1 MIIYG
6 VNAVREA
13 LQSDSIRVEQ
23 IWLAVRKPGFPIPN
37 GIPVNRTDK
46 GDIGKRTGTS
56 AHQGIA
62 AEIGE
67 FPYTDERMPFDIDRP
82 LNLVMLDRVN
92 DPHNLGAA
100 IRVCE
105 GAGVDALIIGE
116 KYGTG
121 VTPAVFKVS
130 AGAAAHLPVMRVESL
145 PHYAGQ
151 LSDAGFTLMAVEAV
165 DNAVPVYAAP
175 ALLGS
180 RNLLIFGSEGEG
192 MDRKLLDKSHH
203 QIVIPMRGR
212 VTSLNLSTSVAAVLY
227 RLLPDRDG
235 AHEETDD

>member
-1 MIIYG
+1 MIVYG
-6 VNAVREA
+6 INAVREA
-13 LQSDSIRVEQ
+13 LRSDRIRVEQ
-23 IWLAVRKPGFPIPN
+23 IWLAVRKPGFPIPG
-37 GIPVNRTDK
+37 GIRLNRTDK
-46 GDIGKRTGTS
+46 ADIGKRTGTT

-67 FPYTDERMPFDIDRP
+67 FPYTDERMPFDTDRH
-82 LNLVMLDRVN
+82 LNLAMLDRVN

-105 GAGVDALIIGE
+105 GAGVDALIIGQ

-130 AGAAAHLPVMRVESL
+130 AGAAAHLPIIRVESL

-151 LSDAGFTLMAVEAV
+151 LSDAGFTLLAVEGV
-165 DNAVPVYAAP
+165 GNAVPLDAASG
-175 ALLGS
+175 LLGD
-180 RNLLIFGSEGEG
+180 RNLFIFGSEGEG

-203 QIVIPMRGR
+203 QIIIPMRGR
-212 VTSLNLSTSVAAVLY
+212 VNSLNLSTSVAAALY

-235 AHEETDD
+235 EHQK